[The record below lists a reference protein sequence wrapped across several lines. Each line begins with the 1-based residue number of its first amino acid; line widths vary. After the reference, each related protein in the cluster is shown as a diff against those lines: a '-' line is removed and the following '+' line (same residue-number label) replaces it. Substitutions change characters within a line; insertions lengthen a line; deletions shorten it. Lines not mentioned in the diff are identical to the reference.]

1 MAEPTLPVAVP
12 AEVRQGSEDGYDTT
26 MPLSEGFSQS
36 HRGRG
41 RKDIPL
47 YGQQP
52 KGHMEGNWDL

>member
-1 MAEPTLPVAVP
+1 MEPTLPIAVP
-12 AEVRQGSEDGYDTT
+12 AEVRQGGE
-26 MPLSEGFSQS
+26 EGFEERTPGQIGLAQT

-41 RKDIPL
+41 RKEIPL